1 MYVVRFRSPVV
12 LKEIGLTT
20 WLISMLINWLEVVS
34 EILMEEE
41 FKERQLMVEL
51 LEASLQLRGVPIFI

>member
-1 MYVVRFRSPVV
+1 
-12 LKEIGLTT
+12 
-20 WLISMLINWLEVVS
+20 MLINWLEVVS

-41 FKERQLMVEL
+41 FKERQLMMEL